1 MKPRTIIAETTLPG
15 GAVLALQEH
24 DGRRYLVSDGVQTA
38 GPATRASEREMARL
52 GCAPFRPARQPKIL
66 LAGLAL
72 GEALAGVTEALPQK
86 RATFI
91 VAEPLDDL
99 VAWHREHF
107 PESPL
112 VTDQR
117 VVRQNDVGIAGLTAH
132 QGTLHAVLLHADTAP
147 PGPDGRPLL
156 DDRRWLTAAYD
167 ALQPGGLLV
176 IASSTRFPQI
186 DRTLA
191 RAGFKVVESDIEAV
205 PNARRPKRHFLW
217 LARKGTPSD

>member
-24 DGRRYLVSDGVQTA
+24 DGRRYLVSGGIQTA
-38 GPATRASEREMARL
+38 GPATRTSEREMARL
-52 GCAPFRPARQPKIL
+52 ACAPFRPARQPKIL
-66 LAGLAL
+66 LVGLAL
-72 GEALAGVTEALPQK
+72 GEALAAVGEAVPQK

-99 VAWHREHF
+99 VAWHREYF

-112 VTDQR
+112 VTDKR
-117 VVRQNDVGIAGLTAH
+117 VILQSDPGIAGLTSH
-132 QGTLHAVLLHADTAP
+132 PSTLHAILLHADTAS
-147 PGPDGRPLL
+147 PDATGRPLL

-167 ALQPGGLLV
+167 ALQAGGLLV
-176 IASSTRFPQI
+176 IAASTKLPRL
-186 DRTLA
+186 DRALA
-191 RAGFKVVESDIEAV
+191 RAGFNVAESHIEAV